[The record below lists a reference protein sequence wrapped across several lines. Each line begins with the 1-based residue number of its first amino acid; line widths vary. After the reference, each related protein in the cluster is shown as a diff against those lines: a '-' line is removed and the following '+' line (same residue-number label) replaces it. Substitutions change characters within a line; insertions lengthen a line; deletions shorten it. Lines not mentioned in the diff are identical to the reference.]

1 MHTHIHTH
9 AHPRTRTHTHTHTH
23 TPTPTP
29 TPTHIHTRTHTHT
42 HHTHT
47 HTHAHTHTHT
57 HTPRHTPRHTPTHTH
72 TRPHTHAHTH
82 THMCFQNRSYSTF
95 TQQPYRAQ
103 AFASFISS
111 SCSPVL
117 SSLSHYPIFFASRFS
132 GGDGCSCSPR
142 LRPQTFGVF
151 AHQHDHIARR
161 HDHSR
166 PRRASCRYRSHV
178 PVPSS
183 A

>member
-9 AHPRTRTHTHTHTH
+9 THTHAHAHTHTHTYTHTHTHTH
-23 TPTPTP
+23 THP
-29 TPTHIHTRTHTHT
+29 R
-42 HHTHT
+42 
-47 HTHAHTHTHT
+47 THAHTHTHAQAHALAHAHT
-57 HTPRHTPRHTPTHTH
+57 HTHAPTHTH
-72 TRPHTHAHTH
+72 AYTH

-142 LRPQTFGVF
+142 SRPQTFGVF

-161 HDHSR
+161 NDHCR
-166 PRRASCRYRSHV
+166 PRRASCRHRSYLS
-178 PVPSS
+178 VPSS